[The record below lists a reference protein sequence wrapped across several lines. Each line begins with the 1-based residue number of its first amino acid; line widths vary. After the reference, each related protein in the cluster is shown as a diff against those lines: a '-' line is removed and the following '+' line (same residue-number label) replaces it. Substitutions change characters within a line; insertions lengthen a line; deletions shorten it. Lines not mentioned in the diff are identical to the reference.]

1 MTDLASP
8 DHTHGTSRVIART
21 EERRPIGRPRVIDR
35 AKILAAANEIGLDR
49 LTMRAVAEHLGVTT
63 QALYNHVGGRRELVA
78 LMANDYGESTPM
90 PSEAIDDWREW
101 LIVFAQD
108 LRALLLAR
116 PGMAE
121 SLMSQGPTTPQALK
135 FVDRAIA
142 LMATDGFDER
152 EAIVAY
158 RMIVEFVISS
168 VQRQEKNEAASTGG
182 GHPNALFYEA
192 LAKSDPDEL
201 QNLAHIAV
209 GWDRQTPDETF
220 EHTLAC
226 LLSGI
231 EANKNNLAFDQ
242 PTETAAQ

>member
-1 MTDLASP
+1 LP
-8 DHTHGTSRVIART
+8 RG

-35 AKILAAANEIGLDR
+35 AKILAAANEIGLER

-90 PSEAIDDWREW
+90 PSDEITDWREW
-101 LIVFAQD
+101 LAVFATD
-108 LRALLLAR
+108 LRSLLLAR

-121 SLMSQGPTTPQALK
+121 SLMSQGPTTPQALR

-142 LMATDGFDER
+142 LMSADGFDER

-158 RMIVEFVISS
+158 RMIVEFVIAA
-168 VQRQEKNEAASTGG
+168 VQRQEKNEAATSSG

-201 QNLAHIAV
+201 PYLAHIAV
-209 GWDRQTPDETF
+209 GWDRQSPDETF
-220 EHTLAC
+220 EHTLSC
-226 LLSGI
+226 LLQGI
-231 EANKNNLAFDQ
+231 D
-242 PTETAAQ
+242 AQRSPVALDRREHRAG